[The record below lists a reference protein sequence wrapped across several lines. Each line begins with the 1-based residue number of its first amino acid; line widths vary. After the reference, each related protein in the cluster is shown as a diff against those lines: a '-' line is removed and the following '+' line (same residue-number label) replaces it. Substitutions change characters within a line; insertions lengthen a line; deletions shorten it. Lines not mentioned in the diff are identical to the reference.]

1 MLLVLMILVL
11 TRTGQS
17 DVFHNLT
24 SVNAVE
30 YYQGGDEDRGW
41 DDLVVDFDVGHDFEN
56 LDAEAQMN
64 KEEQN
69 EGVVVDLD
77 DSADQFFN
85 VIDLETSC

>member
-11 TRTGQS
+11 IRTGQS

-30 YYQGGDEDRGW
+30 YDQGGDEDRGW
-41 DDLVVDFDVGHDFEN
+41 DDLVVDLDVCHEFEN
-56 LDAEAQMN
+56 LDDEAQRN

-77 DSADQFFN
+77 DNVDCFFN
-85 VIDLETSC
+85 VIDFETNC